1 MLQKLP
7 NTPGDVVTLG
17 TLIAIGITP
26 SVDKKSCVMFATLE
40 RNGELTSYEI
50 THMNMWNTFSA
61 RLTDLLILMPHP
73 ELPRN
78 DYRYTVTE
86 RGYEL
91 HDKDGRRMAYK

>member
-17 TLIAIGITP
+17 TLIAIGISP
-26 SVDKKSCVMFATLE
+26 SNDKKSCVLFVTLE
-40 RNGELTSYEI
+40 RNGELITYEVSDKS
-50 THMNMWNTFSA
+50 MWNTFTM
-61 RLTDLLILMPHP
+61 RLTELQSMAPHP

-86 RGYEL
+86 KGYEM
-91 HDKDGRRMAYK
+91 HDKDGRRVAYK